1 MAVNGSGRLR
11 RWFVQ
16 GIRGGARAAGHT
28 RAQESRRLARE
39 NPPLGQTGKMR
50 VCSPWLAVP
59 PAAPMADSVD
69 GHGARSVAG
78 PDAKITRPNR
88 RKQDCRTMVRSRDF
102 GAAPPTENGCF
113 NRAQVRAAKRPAA
126 CAERVPGCGV
136 SSPGGQQLKSL
147 LEAGSLGCRGAGFEL
162 SYGSAPIPAA
172 TNCNNALLSTS
183 MTTLTRLLAP
193 S

>member
-16 GIRGGARAAGHT
+16 GIRGGARAAGHS
-28 RAQESRRLARE
+28 RAQESRRLGRE

-136 SSPGGQQLKSL
+136 SSPGG
-147 LEAGSLGCRGAGFEL
+147 
-162 SYGSAPIPAA
+162 PAA
-172 TNCNNALLSTS
+172 KKPPGGRQLRLPGGLGSNCPTEARRSRRPPIAI
-183 MTTLTRLLAP
+183 TRCCLHQ
-193 S
+193 